1 MRSYR
6 KKRITFYI
14 IALTVLIICAV
25 VSYSRYSLDRQYE
38 KLQAQKASLELS
50 IAEEAERSKEIE
62 EYSVYVKTKK
72 FIEDVARNVLGLTS
86 PDDVLIK
93 EGEGNPE

>member
-1 MRSYR
+1 MRTYR
-6 KKRITFYI
+6 KKRIGLYI

-25 VSYSRYSLDRQYE
+25 VSYSRYSLDRRYE
-38 KLQAQKASLELS
+38 ALQQQKVTLEQG

-72 FIEDVARNVLGLTS
+72 FIEDVARDVLGLTA
-86 PDDVLIK
+86 PDDVVIR
-93 EGEGNPE
+93 EGE

>member
-38 KLQAQKASLELS
+38 KLQEQKASLELS

>member
-14 IALTVLIICAV
+14 IAVTVLIICAV

-38 KLQAQKASLELS
+38 KLQEQKASLELS
-50 IAEEAERSKEIE
+50 IAEETERSEEIE

-86 PDDVLIK
+86 PEDVVIK
-93 EGEGNPE
+93 EGTESPE

>member
-6 KKRITFYI
+6 KKRITFYF

-38 KLQAQKASLELS
+38 KLQEQKASLELS

-86 PDDVLIK
+86 PEDVLIK
-93 EGEGNPE
+93 EGEGTSE

>member
-1 MRSYR
+1 MRTYR
-6 KKRITFYI
+6 KKRIGFYI
-14 IALTVLIICAV
+14 IAVTVLIICVV

-38 KLQAQKASLELS
+38 ALQQQKAALELE
-50 IAEEAERSKEIE
+50 IAEEEARSEEIE

-86 PDDVLIK
+86 PDDIVIK
-93 EGEGNPE
+93 EGEAGSE

>member
-38 KLQAQKASLELS
+38 KLQEQKASLELS

-93 EGEGNPE
+93 EGEGNSE

>member
-14 IALTVLIICAV
+14 IAVTVLIICAV

-38 KLQAQKASLELS
+38 KLQEQKASLELS
-50 IAEEAERSKEIE
+50 IAEETERSEEIE

-86 PDDVLIK
+86 PDDVVIK
-93 EGEGNPE
+93 EGVESPE

>member
-1 MRSYR
+1 MRTYR
-6 KKRITFYI
+6 KKRIGFYI
-14 IALTVLIICAV
+14 IAVAVLIICVV

-38 KLQAQKASLELS
+38 ELQQQKTALEQD
-50 IAEEAERSKEIE
+50 IAEEETRSEEIA

-86 PDDVLIK
+86 PEDVVIK
-93 EGEGNPE
+93 EGEGSSE

>member
-1 MRSYR
+1 MRTYR
-6 KKRITFYI
+6 KKRIGFYI
-14 IALTVLIICAV
+14 IAVAVLIICAV

-38 KLQAQKASLELS
+38 ALQQQKVALEQN
-50 IAEEAERSKEIE
+50 IEGEEARSEEIA

-86 PDDVLIK
+86 PEDVVIK
-93 EGEGNPE
+93 EGEGSSE

>member
-93 EGEGNPE
+93 EGEGHPE

>member
-1 MRSYR
+1 MRTYR

-38 KLQAQKASLELS
+38 KLQEQKASLELS
-50 IAEEAERSKEIE
+50 IEEEAERSKEIE

-86 PDDVLIK
+86 PEDVLIK
-93 EGEGNPE
+93 EGEGIPE

>member
-14 IALTVLIICAV
+14 IAVTVLIICAV

-38 KLQAQKASLELS
+38 KLQEQKASLELS
-50 IAEEAERSKEIE
+50 IAEETEHSEEIE

-86 PDDVLIK
+86 PEDVVIK
-93 EGEGNPE
+93 EGTESPE